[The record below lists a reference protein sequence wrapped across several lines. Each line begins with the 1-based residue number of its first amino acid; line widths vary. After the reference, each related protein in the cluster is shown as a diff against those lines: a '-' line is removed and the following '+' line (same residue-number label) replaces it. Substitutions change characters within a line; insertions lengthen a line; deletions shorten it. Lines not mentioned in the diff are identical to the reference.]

1 VAYSIGWKDVEEP
14 PPLSTEFE
22 LQALIG
28 KMILYGHGSQEVTGW
43 FIGSVQSR
51 NVTATDLKK
60 APTHSQ
66 VVKYD
71 GKPDR

>member
-1 VAYSIGWKDVEEP
+1 
-14 PPLSTEFE
+14 
-22 LQALIG
+22 
-28 KMILYGHGSQEVTGW
+28 MILYGHGSQEVTGW